1 MADAACEVWF
11 YHLEQTSLDQAL
23 PDLLERTLA
32 KGWKA
37 LVRTADPARL
47 SHLDGWLWTY
57 RDDSFLPHGLADEP
71 DAPRQPILLTTGTD
85 NLNHADALFLID
97 GAEDQDFAGY
107 KRCVDLFDGR
117 DPHAV
122 EAARARWRAAKAQGV
137 DLAYWKQG
145 ARGWERQA

>member
-32 KGWKA
+32 KGWRA
-37 LVRTADPARL
+37 LVRTGDPARL
-47 SHLDGWLWTY
+47 GHLDGWLWTY
-57 RDDSFLPHGLADEP
+57 R
-71 DAPRQPILLTTGTD
+71 
-85 NLNHADALFLID
+85 
-97 GAEDQDFAGY
+97 GY